1 MEGDIIPK
9 RKIFG
14 KLLFLLILTM
24 GGVVYILLTFNKFLI
39 EVGFFDDWFLY
50 VILIFLLV
58 TLIFLWIHMGLHVKI
73 VYMISPMK
81 EFYKKRKSILEEE
94 KNKRLQE
101 KVRKKAEKLKLQ
113 EEERRKKEESIKEK
127 KLGIFSK
134 LFKKKIQEDKPK
146 KEKIP
151 LAKELS
157 KNLKID
163 IGKYETDIDVLYKII
178 ERIGRIKLSA
188 IAKYFGVDQKKVEE
202 WAQIL
207 HEHELVDIYY
217 PPIGEPELRRC
228 KK

>member
-101 KVRKKAEKLKLQ
+101 KVRKKAEKLRL
-113 EEERRKKEESIKEK
+113 
-127 KLGIFSK
+127 
-134 LFKKKIQEDKPK
+134 
-146 KEKIP
+146 
-151 LAKELS
+151 
-157 KNLKID
+157 
-163 IGKYETDIDVLYKII
+163 
-178 ERIGRIKLSA
+178 
-188 IAKYFGVDQKKVEE
+188 
-202 WAQIL
+202 
-207 HEHELVDIYY
+207 
-217 PPIGEPELRRC
+217 
-228 KK
+228 

>member
-134 LFKKKIQEDKPK
+134 LFKKKIQEEKPK

>member
-94 KNKRLQE
+94 KNKRLQ
-101 KVRKKAEKLKLQ
+101 VLGHDGFSAVCFSSSAGVFDKLVYFF
-113 EEERRKKEESIKEK
+113 IKF
-127 KLGIFSK
+127 FSK
-134 LFKKKIQEDKPK
+134 VTCNIVS
-146 KEKIP
+146 
-151 LAKELS
+151 LS
-157 KNLKID
+157 NIF
-163 IGKYETDIDVLYKII
+163 
-178 ERIGRIKLSA
+178 
-188 IAKYFGVDQKKVEE
+188 YFCFYD
-202 WAQIL
+202 
-207 HEHELVDIYY
+207 
-217 PPIGEPELRRC
+217 
-228 KK
+228 